1 LTEREL
7 IEGCLKKDSKNQ
19 HRLFEQYSGKM
30 MTVCRRYSHDQKE
43 AEDILQE
50 SFIRVFANI
59 GQYRFEGP
67 LEAWIRRI
75 VVHTALKIIRK
86 KSIHFADLDN
96 HPEEAQ
102 LIDSEALTNLGAEEL
117 LRLIA
122 CLPDGYR
129 LVFNLYVIEGYDH
142 SEIAALLNIDVV
154 TSRSQLL
161 KARRRLQTQIE
172 KLSKIPG
179 KYA

>member
-7 IEGCLKKDSKNQ
+7 IEGCLKRDSKSQ
-19 HRLFEQYSGKM
+19 RRLFEQHSGKM

-50 SFIRVFANI
+50 SFIRVFSNI
-59 GQYRFEGP
+59 GQYRFEAP

-86 KSIHFADLDN
+86 KSVHFADLDN
-96 HPEEAQ
+96 HPEETQ
-102 LIDSEALTNLGAEEL
+102 SIDSEALTNLGAEEL
-117 LRLIA
+117 LRQIA
-122 CLPDGYR
+122 SLPEGYR

-142 SEIAALLNIDVV
+142 GEIAAMLNIDVV

>member
-1 LTEREL
+1 
-7 IEGCLKKDSKNQ
+7 
-19 HRLFEQYSGKM
+19 

-50 SFIRVFANI
+50 SFIRVFSNI
-59 GQYRFEGP
+59 GQYRFEAP

-75 VVHTALKIIRK
+75 VVHTALKIIGK

-96 HPEEAQ
+96 RPEEAQ
-102 LIDSEALTNLGAEEL
+102 SIDSGALTNLGAEEL
-117 LRLIA
+117 LRQIA
-122 CLPDGYR
+122 SLPEGYR

-142 SEIAALLNIDVV
+142 GEIAAMLNIDVV

>member
-1 LTEREL
+1 
-7 IEGCLKKDSKNQ
+7 
-19 HRLFEQYSGKM
+19 

-50 SFIRVFANI
+50 SFIRVFSNI
-59 GQYRFEGP
+59 GQYRFEAP

-86 KSIHFADLDN
+86 MSIHFADLDN
-96 HPEEAQ
+96 HSEETQ
-102 LIDSEALTNLGAEEL
+102 SIDSEALTNLGAEEL
-117 LRLIA
+117 LRQIA
-122 CLPDGYR
+122 SLPEGYR

-142 SEIAALLNIDVV
+142 GEIAAMLNIDVV

>member
-7 IEGCLKKDSKNQ
+7 IEGCLKGDPKSQ
-19 HRLFEQYSGKM
+19 RRLFEQHAGKM
-30 MTVCRRYSHDQKE
+30 MTVCRRYSRDQKE

-67 LEAWIRRI
+67 PEAWIRRI

-86 KSIHFADLDN
+86 QRIHFADLDN
-96 HPEEAQ
+96 HSEEAQ
-102 LIDSEALTNLGAEEL
+102 LISSEALTNLGAEEL

-122 CLPDGYR
+122 ALPDGYR
-129 LVFNLYVIEGYDH
+129 LVFNLHVIEGYDH
-142 SEIAALLNIDVV
+142 GEIATLLNIDTA